1 MVNSWMVSSV
11 GMMENVSVAGFS
23 HSAATLSIKVNEKKM
38 VSRHEINVNEKL
50 RRCMVSPFVFSYR
63 LDVW

>member
-1 MVNSWMVSSV
+1 
-11 GMMENVSVAGFS
+11 MENVSVAGFS